1 MGSEVNVV
9 SLNCPT
15 LQILSKTE
23 TLVFPT
29 SNCHNS
35 RTSDDIDMK
44 FGPVT
49 NLDKINKAT
58 SNKSDDGTIL
68 VSCDVFVIFP
78 IYRQLGAIWK
88 TDSGRMICK
97 TYIFINGNI
106 LSYKNWKQK

>member
-1 MGSEVNVV
+1 MCVV
-9 SLNCPT
+9 GAAGGEWGKCGIPK
-15 LQILSKTE
+15 LSQ

-29 SNCHNS
+29 FNCHYS

-78 IYRQLGAIWK
+78 IYRQLGAVWK
-88 TDSGRMICK
+88 TDSGRMVCK
-97 TYIFINGNI
+97 TYIFINSNI